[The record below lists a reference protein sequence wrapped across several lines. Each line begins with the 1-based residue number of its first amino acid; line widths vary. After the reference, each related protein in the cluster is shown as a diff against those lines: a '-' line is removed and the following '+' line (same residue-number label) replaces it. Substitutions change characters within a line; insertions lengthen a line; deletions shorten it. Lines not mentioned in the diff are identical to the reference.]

1 RRHPGSYDMM
11 RLASSLNR
19 VFTGPLDAAMYLDL
33 HLIPVVL
40 RVAVASKPVR
50 ATRNRFAR
58 LESHVDHLVAKPVW
72 RMHRAARVREQDETL
87 DALPVADRP
96 ITVHH
101 VAKSANHGA
110 RRDCASV
117 QCVSAAL

>member
-1 RRHPGSYDMM
+1 MM

-50 ATRNRFAR
+50 ATRNRSR
-58 LESHVDHLVAKPVW
+58 HQCWQEVAGSGRSLYLKN
-72 RMHRAARVREQDETL
+72 
-87 DALPVADRP
+87 
-96 ITVHH
+96 
-101 VAKSANHGA
+101 S
-110 RRDCASV
+110 
-117 QCVSAAL
+117 